1 MSEQAENSKME
12 YDDSAATSDWNILP
26 NKSQFESDVAST
38 SDYDPEPDVNNQQT
52 TEDSEDPTSD
62 DVPQSGPAR
71 KNQSTRSL
79 TKTKRGRPQK
89 QIIQDDRP
97 TRSKSG
103 QRRKRSEEDVG
114 SNKKSKPQLN
124 KLVAKSESYM
134 SASSHQD
141 ILSDEADSHIE
152 ECLER
157 ITEKWTLRLAE
168 QIEKANKATN
178 AKIDMISES
187 LNSLTG
193 RLLIV
198 ETDQK
203 KIATELS
210 EKCLMN
216 ENSIIANT
224 NRILALEEALEHE
237 KIQNRALA
245 RTVDNLEQTGRNTNM
260 FIAGLDVHQATK
272 EGFTD
277 FCAQNLKI
285 MTDQQDNKSITKI
298 PTERETL
305 HKFVFTT
312 AEIREKY
319 YGARRLLKDHRN
331 IWFRDDLIK
340 KRENLAKQIREMVK
354 AGSIKKTWTDRGA
367 ILIIRNGEERPTRIN
382 DYSDI

>member
-12 YDDSAATSDWNILP
+12 YDDSAATSDWNILT

-62 DVPQSGPAR
+62 DLPQSGPAR

-157 ITEKWTLRLAE
+157 ITEKLTLRLAE
-168 QIEKANKATN
+168 QTEKANKATN

-210 EKCLMN
+210 EKSLMN

-245 RTVDNLEQTGRNTNM
+245 NLEQTGRNTNM
-260 FIAGLDVHQATK
+260 FIAGLNVHQATK
-272 EGFTD
+272 EGF
-277 FCAQNLKI
+277 KI
-285 MTDQQDNKSITKI
+285 
-298 PTERETL
+298 
-305 HKFVFTT
+305 
-312 AEIREKY
+312 
-319 YGARRLLKDHRN
+319 
-331 IWFRDDLIK
+331 
-340 KRENLAKQIREMVK
+340 
-354 AGSIKKTWTDRGA
+354 
-367 ILIIRNGEERPTRIN
+367 
-382 DYSDI
+382 